1 MRTSV
6 VTVGHRT
13 SHLYQA
19 TCQTLSASGVT
30 CNKTYIDK
38 GLFNKENIVFKDGI
52 GVQGLRFKLHGN
64 QNSNH
69 HGNYHCNHGNHHGL
83 VSRD

>member
-1 MRTSV
+1 MRELSEANFL
-6 VTVGHRT
+6 REF
-13 SHLYQA
+13 
-19 TCQTLSASGVT
+19 CQG
-30 CNKTYIDK
+30 CE
-38 GLFNKENIVFKDGI
+38 LFNKENIVFKDGI

-64 QNSNH
+64 